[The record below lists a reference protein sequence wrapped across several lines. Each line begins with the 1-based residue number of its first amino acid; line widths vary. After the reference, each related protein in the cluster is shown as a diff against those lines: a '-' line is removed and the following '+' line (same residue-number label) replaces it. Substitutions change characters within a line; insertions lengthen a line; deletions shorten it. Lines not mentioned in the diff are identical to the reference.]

1 MLCRWLTFLACRP
14 LSVQAATEKTAEP
27 LHEVEQSEP
36 SAAPRYAFHTV
47 EPQAVKKRQTYAE
60 QVSKQKDSQQ
70 PAMQE
75 TSAPGTVAEERLQGE
90 EEPMSA
96 YERVMARSRMQGE
109 GLNHFFGTVMARRA
123 GHSTEVQEAAPAP
136 ETAAAA
142 PDILEPDSTAEE
154 ATVEEEPVVL
164 TQRQPRSKEE
174 INGTNSFLENA
185 WQEKLKAMG
194 HGSSGG
200 SPYAR
205 LRVGKGKQR
214 QDGDAP
220 PE

>member
-1 MLCRWLTFLACRP
+1 MLLAYRP
-14 LSVQAATEKTAEP
+14 LAVQTTKEETAKVLQDARQDAKSAEP
-27 LHEVEQSEP
+27 A
-36 SAAPRYAFHTV
+36 AAPKYAFHSI
-47 EPQAVKKRQTYAE
+47 EPQPLKKRQTYSE
-60 QVSKQKDSQQ
+60 RVSKQEESQQ
-70 PAMQE
+70 QAMQE
-75 TSAPGTVAEERLQGE
+75 ISAPSTVTEERRQDE

-123 GHSTEVQEAAPAP
+123 GHSTDTEEAMPAP
-136 ETAAAA
+136 EASVPA
-142 PDILEPDSTAEE
+142 PNVVEPDSTVEE
-154 ATVEEEPVVL
+154 APVEEEAVL
-164 TQRQPRSKEE
+164 VPQRQQRSKEE
-174 INGTNSFLENA
+174 ITGTNSFLENA